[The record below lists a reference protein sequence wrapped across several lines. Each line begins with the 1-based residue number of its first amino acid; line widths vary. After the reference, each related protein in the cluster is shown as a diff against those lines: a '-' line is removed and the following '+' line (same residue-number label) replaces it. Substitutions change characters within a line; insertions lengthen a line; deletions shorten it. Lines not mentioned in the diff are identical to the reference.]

1 MSRLAQRSVA
11 VADTLNMGVGV
22 SARQLGLAW
31 EGHYHVRGSVPAG
44 PRLAVVGS
52 RACDFGLA
60 DAVAPIVAAAHDL
73 GWSVVSGGALG
84 IDARAHREALAR
96 AVPQLAVL
104 PCASDAY
111 YPPRNAELFDRIAA
125 APASGLLFALGESRP
140 PCRGIFASRNRIV
153 VGLATALVV
162 VQAGAR
168 SGSAGTGR
176 LGLSTATPTA
186 VLPGSRGCAA
196 LAAAGAF
203 RLPDATD
210 AQLGSTVRRWLE
222 AVLEGR
228 TLADQGG
235 AWPPRLTWLREA
247 IAARG
252 ARGLNLDA
260 LPDPLAGV
268 VALTEAETL
277 GLITELAPGRYVLA
291 RS

>member
-1 MSRLAQRSVA
+1 
-11 VADTLNMGVGV
+11 MGIGV

-31 EGHYHVRGSVPAG
+31 EGHYRLRGSVPVG

-52 RACDFGLA
+52 RACDYRLA
-60 DAVAPIVAAAHDL
+60 DAVGPLVTAAYEL

-84 IDARAHREALAR
+84 IDARAHQEALAR
-96 AVPQLAVL
+96 GVPQLAVL
-104 PCASDAY
+104 PCASPDY
-111 YPPRNAELFDRIAA
+111 YPPGNRDLFERIAA
-125 APASGLLFALGESRP
+125 APASGLLFALGASRP

-153 VGLATALVV
+153 VGLASALVV

-168 SGSAGTGR
+168 SGSVGTGR
-176 LGLSTATPTA
+176 LGLSTGTPTA

-203 RLPDATD
+203 RLPPADDAE
-210 AQLGSTVRRWLE
+210 LGSTVRRWLE

-228 TLADQGG
+228 TLGEQGG
-235 AWPPRLTWLREA
+235 AWPKRLAWLRDA

-252 ARGLNLDA
+252 AQGLNLDA